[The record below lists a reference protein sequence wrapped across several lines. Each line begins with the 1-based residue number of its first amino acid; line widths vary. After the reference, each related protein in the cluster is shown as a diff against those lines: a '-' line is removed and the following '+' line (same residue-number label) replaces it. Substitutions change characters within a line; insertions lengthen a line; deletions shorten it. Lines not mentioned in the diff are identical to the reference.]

1 MIARA
6 AALLLFALATA
17 ATAEPAPSTD
27 IAVVDHAVDVAV
39 LDHAIDK
46 GTLIAATDFTV
57 AQLPPAQVRGALRAR
72 DAAGMEAAR
81 ALAPGA
87 IVRASDIIRPQLV
100 RRGAA
105 VTIELRDTNL
115 LISTSGRALANGAL
129 GDSVRVVTDATNHTL
144 TGVVARDGV
153 VRIAAQ

>member
-1 MIARA
+1 MSARAASPRHHAIA
-6 AALLLFALATA
+6 AALLVFVSGSMAMADPETPV
-17 ATAEPAPSTD
+17 E
-27 IAVVDHAVDVAV
+27 VAV

-46 GTLIAATDFTV
+46 GSMIAATDFTV
-57 AQLPPAQVRGALRAR
+57 AQLQPAQVHGALRAR

-81 ALAPGA
+81 ALPPGVV
-87 IVRASDIIRPQLV
+87 VRASDIIHPQLV

-105 VTIELRDTNL
+105 VTIELRDASL
-115 LISTSGRALANGAL
+115 LITTSGRALASGAL
-129 GDSVRVVTDATNHTL
+129 GDAVRVVTDSTNHTL